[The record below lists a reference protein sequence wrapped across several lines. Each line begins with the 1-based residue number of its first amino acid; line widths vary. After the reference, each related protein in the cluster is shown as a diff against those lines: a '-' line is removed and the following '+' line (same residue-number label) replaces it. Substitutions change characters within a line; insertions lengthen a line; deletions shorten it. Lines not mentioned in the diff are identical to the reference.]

1 MTDVTGV
8 GNEGWLRCAPAPHCR
23 CWAMGDLQENAQL
36 FQGAGKGREGDKERH
51 TPMQRGPN
59 FSFPWLL
66 PPTPIKNCIDSSLPL
81 GWAEQPL
88 RGYCSGCADERED
101 LSQPELEEHKCWS

>member
-36 FQGAGKGREGDKERH
+36 FQGAGKGRGGGQGEAHPYAER
-51 TPMQRGPN
+51 PQL
-59 FSFPWLL
+59 FFPLASSSYSNNEELHRFFPAPGLGRAALKRLL
-66 PPTPIKNCIDSSLPL
+66 
-81 GWAEQPL
+81 L
-88 RGYCSGCADERED
+88 RMCR
-101 LSQPELEEHKCWS
+101 